1 MNEMTD
7 TQFADLYLYVLA
19 TSLSFDQIAQ
29 AEIDNQTEQEN
40 ENEN

>member
-7 TQFADLYLYVLA
+7 QNFADLFLYCLA

-29 AEIDNQTEQEN
+29 NEIDNQTEEIEDAN
-40 ENEN
+40 